1 MWRIPMAER
10 YFKRYRMKFDCRRF
24 SLPEPR
30 LPQGFRWVPWS
41 EELLEA
47 HAYIKA
53 DCFRGEID
61 STLFPCLA
69 NLAGCRKL
77 MSDIAY
83 QSNFLPRAT
92 WLIEDTTAAAGKHRY
107 SHYCGTIQ
115 GMSRAF
121 RVGAIQNVGITREY
135 RGQGLGKA
143 LVARSLIGFAESGV
157 QRVFLDVTAANVQA
171 VALYERLGFRIE
183 SLSYQTVK
191 LPESLSPALLARNV
205 PPAIPS

>member
-1 MWRIPMAER
+1 MAER

-47 HAYIKA
+47 HAFIKA

-61 STLFPCLA
+61 STLFPCLS

-92 WLIEDTTAAAGKHRY
+92 WLIEHTEAGPGEHRY

-115 GMSRAF
+115 GMTRAF
-121 RVGAIQNVGITREY
+121 RVGAIQNVGITPDY
-135 RGQGLGKA
+135 RGQGLGKS

-171 VALYERLGFRIE
+171 VSLYEGLGFRIE
-183 SLSYQTVK
+183 SLSYQTVR
-191 LPESLSPALLARNV
+191 LPESRHLGLLERTA
-205 PPAIPS
+205 PPAVSS